1 MGATSQEPKSTG
13 YIGAKSTGYVGALRL
28 SFLGAARSVTG
39 SRFLLE
45 AGETRVLV
53 DCGLSQERDMQS
65 KNWEPFPVAPDRI
78 NAVLLTH
85 AHLDHCG
92 LLPRLVA
99 EGFKGSIYAT
109 APTAEIAKIVMLD
122 SARLQTEDVEQ
133 KKKRHQK
140 EQRVSPH
147 PLAPLYTEKDAEAA
161 ASLFRA
167 VGYGETVPVAGGL
180 EAEFFEAGHILGSAS
195 IRVRAGRNGSA
206 RTVLF
211 SGDIGRW
218 DRPILK
224 DPDPCDQADYLLME
238 STYGDSLHGG
248 EEEIG
253 KTLQGI
259 ITSTVSARGNVIIP
273 SFAIERSQEVLY
285 YLSALLETDRIPHLL
300 VFLDSPMATK
310 VTDVYRHYTEFFDQE
325 MRDLISHNRSPF
337 DLRGLVMARRVED
350 SKSINRIS
358 GSVIV
363 IAGAG
368 MCTGGRIK
376 HHLMHN
382 IARPES
388 TILFVGYQAEGT
400 LGRQIVEGARQ
411 VRIFGENIPVKA
423 RIARITGFSGHAD
436 RAELL
441 HWASRLKSKPR
452 QAFIIHGE
460 PNVAEHFRAT
470 LEETKGWNAVVP
482 SPGQVVE
489 LA

>member
-1 MGATSQEPKSTG
+1 MSSTSHEP
-13 YIGAKSTGYVGALRL
+13 LRL
-28 SFLGAARSVTG
+28 TFLGGARSVTG

-45 AGETRVLV
+45 TGATRVLV

-65 KNWEPFPVAPDRI
+65 KNWQPFPVPPDRI

-92 LLPRLVA
+92 LLPRLVR
-99 EGFKGSIYAT
+99 EGFKGNIYAT

-122 SARLQTEDVEQ
+122 SARLQTEDAEQ

-140 EQRVSPH
+140 EKRVSPY
-147 PLAPLYTEKDAEAA
+147 PLVPLYTEKDAEAA
-161 ASLFRA
+161 ASLFRV
-167 VGYGETVPVAGGL
+167 VGYGETIPAADGL

-195 IRVRAGRNGSA
+195 IRVRAGQGGAS

-218 DRPILK
+218 DRPILR

-238 STYGDSLHGG
+238 STYGDSLHGN
-248 EEEIG
+248 EDEIG
-253 KTLQGI
+253 KSLQRI
-259 ITSTVSARGNVIIP
+259 ITSTVTAGGNVIIP

-285 YLSALLETDRIPHLL
+285 YLSALLDADRIPHLL

-310 VTDVYRHYTEFFDQE
+310 VTDVYRHFTEFFDQE
-325 MRDLISHNRSPF
+325 MRALITENRSPF

-363 IAGAG
+363 IAGSG

-382 IARPES
+382 IARSES

-400 LGRQIVEGARQ
+400 LGRQIVEGARR

-423 RIARITGFSGHAD
+423 RIARIEGFSGHAD

-441 HWASRLKSKPR
+441 RWASCLRARPR
-452 QAFIIHGE
+452 QAFVIHGE
-460 PNVAEHFRAT
+460 PSVAEHFRAT
-470 LEETKGWNAVVP
+470 LEETMGWNAVVP
-482 SPGQVVE
+482 SPGQVAE
-489 LA
+489 LT

>member
-1 MGATSQEPKSTG
+1 MASS
-13 YIGAKSTGYVGALRL
+13 SLRL
-28 SFLGAARSVTG
+28 SFLGAAKSVTG

-45 AGETRVLV
+45 TDRAHIMV

-92 LLPRLVA
+92 LLPRLVT
-99 EGFKGSIYAT
+99 EGFRGPIYAT

-133 KKKRHQK
+133 KKKRHKK
-140 EQRVSPH
+140 EQRSSPH
-147 PLAPLYTEKDAEAA
+147 SLAPLYVEKDAEAA
-161 ASLFRA
+161 ASLFR
-167 VGYGETVPVAGGL
+167 VVSYGETVPVAGGL

-238 STYGDSLHGG
+238 STYGDSLHGD

-253 KTLQGI
+253 KTLQSI
-259 ITSTVSARGNVIIP
+259 ITSTVSTGGNVIIP

-325 MRDLISHNRSPF
+325 MRDLIAQNRSPF

-350 SKSINRIS
+350 SKAINRIS

-376 HHLMHN
+376 HHLIHN

-400 LGRQIVEGARQ
+400 LGRQIVDGARQ

-423 RIARITGFSGHAD
+423 RVARIPGFSAHAD
-436 RAELL
+436 KAELL
-441 HWASRLKSKPR
+441 RWASCLTGKPR

-460 PNVAEHFRAT
+460 SSVAEHFRAT
-470 LEETKGWNAVVP
+470 LEESKGWNAVVP
-482 SPGQVVE
+482 APGQVVE